1 MTHLPA
7 TISKRNL
14 LARRQMGRFKPR
26 ARERWAR
33 ILFPTPAVSVLI
45 LLLVFPIVYTIV
57 LSFHDWNIASGK
69 PAAFVGLKNYID
81 LLTSD
86 TRFHWAAART
96 FGFTLATVS
105 IEMVLGFAMALIF
118 NKEFLGRGI
127 FRTLFLLPLV
137 ATPVAMSLVWI
148 LILDP
153 SIGLLNYLVSIA
165 HLPQLL
171 WLADPGLA
179 MVSLIMVD
187 VWQWTPLMM
196 LIIMAGLSALP
207 KEPFESALID
217 GASDWQLLTRITIP
231 LVRPTVVVALLF
243 RSIDALKTFDTI
255 YVITQG
261 GPNLATETLNI
272 FAYNKAFIFLQMGY
286 ASAVIVAFFTIVLSV
301 SLLLIKIRRGS
312 W

>member
-1 MTHLPA
+1 MTNLQVA
-7 TISKRNL
+7 ISKRDHL
-14 LARRQMGRFKPR
+14 PCRRGGHFNRR
-26 ARERWAR
+26 TRERWAK
-33 ILFPTPAVSVLI
+33 IMFPAPAVTVLI
-45 LLLVFPIVYTIV
+45 LLLIFPIVYTIV
-57 LSFHDWNIASGK
+57 LSFHDWNIATGR
-69 PAAFVGLKNYID
+69 PAVFIGLQNYAD
-81 LLTSD
+81 LLFKD

-96 FGFTLATVS
+96 FGFTIAAVS
-105 IEMVLGFAMALIF
+105 IETVLGFVMALVF

-153 SIGLLNYLVSIA
+153 NIGLLNYLLSIA

-171 WLADPGLA
+171 WIADPGWA

-207 KEPFESALID
+207 KEPFESAVID
-217 GASDWQLLTRITIP
+217 GASDWQLLTRITLP

-272 FAYNKAFIFLQMGY
+272 FAYNEAFSYLHMGY